1 MENIIKVEIWSDIRC
16 PFCYLGKRRFEA
28 ALAQFPDRDK
38 VKVEWHSFQLDPSLV
53 TQTSKSVYDHLAE
66 VKGISREQSGN
77 AHEQIVMQAKQFGLI
92 YNFDKAVVAN
102 SFNAHR
108 LAHMAKTY
116 NLDDAMEERLFKA
129 YFTNG
134 ENIDDIDTLV
144 NIGKEVGLPAD
155 AVEKMLQSQDFTDN
169 VLMDDSYARELGIRA
184 VPYFLFNEKLSVTGA
199 QSPDIFL
206 RALIKSRE
214 TLESPEKA
222 EEGKKR
228 YFFRNF

>member
-28 ALAQFPDRDK
+28 ALDQFPDK
-38 VKVEWHSFQLDPSLV
+38 SQVKVEWHSFQLDPYLI
-53 TQTSKSVYDHLAE
+53 TQPGISVYDHLAE
-66 VKGISREQSGN
+66 LKGISREQSVS
-77 AHEQIVMQAKQFGLI
+77 AHEQIVIQAKQFGLS

-108 LAHMAKTY
+108 LAHMAKAN
-116 NLDDAMEERLFKA
+116 NLSDAMEERLFKA

-134 ENIDDIDTLV
+134 ENIDDTDTLV
-144 NIGKEVGLPAD
+144 NIGKEVGLPVD
-155 AVEKMLQSQDFTDN
+155 EVEKMLHSEDFTDN
-169 VLMDDSYARELGIRA
+169 VLMDDTYARELGIRA
-184 VPYFLFNEKLSVTGA
+184 VPYFLFNGKLSVPGA

-206 RALIKSRE
+206 RALIKSLE
-214 TLESPEKA
+214 TPESPEKQ
-222 EEGKKR
+222 EEKSKK

>member
-1 MENIIKVEIWSDIRC
+1 MENIIKVEIWSDVRC

-28 ALAQFPDRDK
+28 ALGQFPDKDL
-38 VKVEWHSFQLDPSLV
+38 VKVEWHSFQLDPYLV
-53 TQTSKSVYDHLAE
+53 TQPGKSVYDHLAE
-66 VKGISREQSGN
+66 VKGMSREQSVS
-77 AHEQIVMQAKQFGLI
+77 AHEQIVIQAKQFGLI

-108 LAHMAKTY
+108 LAHMTKTY

-134 ENIDDIDTLV
+134 ENIDDIDTLI
-144 NIGKEVGLPAD
+144 NIGKDVGLPAD
-155 AVEKMLQSQDFTDN
+155 EVEKMLNSEDFTDN
-169 VLMDDSYARELGIRA
+169 VLMDDTYARELGIRA
-184 VPYFLFNEKLSVTGA
+184 VPYFLFNEKISVTGA

-214 TLESPEKA
+214 MDNPA
-222 EEGKKR
+222 EEQEGKKK